1 MISLYAAMMAVGM
14 GQSVVFAILPML
26 GRELALHEMI
36 WQIPLLNIE
45 LAPKELAI
53 TSLSALT
60 AFVFFIPSPFWGRKS
75 DRWGRKPVIIIGLF
89 GYAYHFSSICM
100 R

>member
-45 LAPKELAI
+45 LAL
-53 TSLSALT
+53 SL
-60 AFVFFIPSPFWGRKS
+60 IH
-75 DRWGRKPVIIIGLF
+75 I
-89 GYAYHFSSICM
+89 
-100 R
+100 